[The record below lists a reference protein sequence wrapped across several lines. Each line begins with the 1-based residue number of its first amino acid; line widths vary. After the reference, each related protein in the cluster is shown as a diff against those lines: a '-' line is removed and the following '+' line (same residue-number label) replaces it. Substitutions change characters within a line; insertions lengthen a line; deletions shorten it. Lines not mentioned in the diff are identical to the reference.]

1 MNFVPVYFT
10 LSAALSVLSPDLW
23 LEGKTVQPGL
33 TVLGGPFNCQKQMQQ
48 PSTSSQTTCYASMND
63 IEMTNPVPIDDIT
76 AYINSGT
83 KELHP
88 IPQTGYS
95 TMLAID
101 CRHKRMIINDNVI
114 LAQLRPSTAADKAS
128 FTDAASTTACQLSDA
143 WLTWAQIN
151 SDQPPTFTQ
160 FNSARLISQ
169 TNMETFRTSKTSK
182 TLYFDSNNDEHE
194 PEEQNGQ
201 SSSISEDD
209 ILQPRQMHL
218 NPDIVKVAHAIANY
232 LKDQPNHKAYS
243 SEACKAIYKQL
254 PEAREIIARLG
265 KLCGIVTKCPY
276 LSLEGG
282 TTGRTYYI
290 KLDMNIFSQV

>member
-1 MNFVPVYFT
+1 MLHRGMNFVPVYFT
-10 LSAALSVLSPDLW
+10 LSAALTVLSPDLW

-48 PSTSSQTTCYASMND
+48 PSTSSQTTCYASMTD

-83 KELHP
+83 KELDP

-143 WLTWAQIN
+143 WLTWAQMN
-151 SDQPPTFTQ
+151 SDQPQP
-160 FNSARLISQ
+160 SHSLIQQGS
-169 TNMETFRTSKTSK
+169 
-182 TLYFDSNNDEHE
+182 Y
-194 PEEQNGQ
+194 
-201 SSSISEDD
+201 
-209 ILQPRQMHL
+209 PRQTWKLSEQAKQAKHYIL
-218 NPDIVKVAHAIANY
+218 IVIMMNMSLRNKMVNQVAFPKTIFYNHDRCISILTS
-232 LKDQPNHKAYS
+232 LKSHML
-243 SEACKAIYKQL
+243 L
-254 PEAREIIARLG
+254 PII
-265 KLCGIVTKCPY
+265 
-276 LSLEGG
+276 
-282 TTGRTYYI
+282 
-290 KLDMNIFSQV
+290 